1 MYLVELRP
9 GKEELYRNGD
19 ELAAAIRSGD
29 VDGHSRIYH
38 RATSKWI
45 SITLHPQFKAILADK
60 TTPASAPADFSTWTY
75 LTAQSDALGEPDPAP
90 SHSDPQAPAEPA
102 TGEGHH
108 PWRRP
113 LALSIT
119 GLFLVLGVQLASSGP
134 RPPWS
139 SRTDA
144 VTGSRPG
151 QSQPAAAPTAATPN
165 MVSLASSTSW
175 GGEDEAWRD
184 DEYDADSAATP
195 PKTVALP
202 KAPSLKLAALE
213 SALPGAAG
221 APAESDALTVEGL
234 LSRQAAA
241 FEAARERMITGLRVA
256 RLSQL
261 FAATR
266 LTPDGGVTEA
276 RLGLAGAS
284 NFIRVYRQQETLI
297 EKQFQDSFTVMSK
310 QNGWPAKA
318 VRRWNSKDGL
328 KESPTLASLTG
339 VLVNRID
346 SVLGVLSAQAGAY
359 AITGGKIT
367 FEDPAAARTYGVLRQ
382 QIASTMDAA
391 IAAGGAESSGPMGQL
406 LQAIGTTRLPRES

>member
-184 DEYDADSAATP
+184 DEYDNDSAATP

-391 IAAGGAESSGPMGQL
+391 IAAGGTESSGPMGQL